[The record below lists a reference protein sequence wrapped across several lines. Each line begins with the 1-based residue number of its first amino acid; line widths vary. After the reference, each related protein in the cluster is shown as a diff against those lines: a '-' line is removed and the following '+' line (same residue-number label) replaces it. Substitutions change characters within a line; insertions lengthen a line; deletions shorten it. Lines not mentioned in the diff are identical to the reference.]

1 MHSISS
7 MDCPGIFTNF
17 IPTLPPFFT
26 SFLSIFREEGANV
39 KERRKSTKGQNEN
52 EKREKRRF
60 VARFTTFESELA
72 TVG

>member
-1 MHSISS
+1 M
-7 MDCPGIFTNF
+7 
-17 IPTLPPFFT
+17 
-26 SFLSIFREEGANV
+26 
-39 KERRKSTKGQNEN
+39 KERKKSTEGQSEN